1 MFRRALA
8 KVERP
13 ADFVDRPALVVAKRE
28 SGPLDCR
35 QIIERFVHQ
44 AIDFG
49 TLGQTVGPGPFDLG
63 QRCRLVEDFS
73 FGLEAMAAGAHH
85 VHRTVGRDPV
95 QPGAEVRPCL
105 KPSELAIRTEKAFL
119 HDILGI
125 LFISHHAEGKLEHL
139 PAVLL
144 DECPEG
150 LFVSLTRSNERG
162 RPIAGV
168 HLGA

>member
-1 MFRRALA
+1 MFRRAFS

-13 ADFVDRPALVVAKRE
+13 ADFVDRPSLVVAKHE
-28 SGPLDCR
+28 GGPLDCR
-35 QIIERFVHQ
+35 QISERLVHK

-49 TLGQTVGPGPFDLG
+49 TFGETVRPGPFDLWQWG
-63 QRCRLVEDFS
+63 RFIEDFS
-73 FGLEAMAAGAHH
+73 VGLEAVTARPHH
-85 VHRTVGRDPV
+85 VHRTVGRNAV
-95 QPGAEVRPCL
+95 QPCAEVRPCL
-105 KPSELAIRTEKAFL
+105 KPSELAVRTEKAFL

-125 LFISHHAEGKLEHL
+125 LFVSHHAEGKLEHL

-150 LFVSLTRSNERG
+150 LFVSLTRPYERG
-162 RPIAGV
+162 RPVAGV